1 MRRGTVVDT
10 VAVAQSID
18 GALAEAEKVSGVSV
32 DGATFSIN
40 GQSVKT
46 HSSKGAVAIA
56 EGDHVS
62 HDDMDKAVNAASI
75 VQLPNNQRVLEIIS
89 GGYSVEAKWK
99 GIGCAITTAA
109 ASKLSE
115 WLINKK
121 VNDVKKMSE
130 DELVKDV
137 IGFEVNPGRA
147 KCLTLPVR
155 VIKRLWEN

>member
-1 MRRGTVVDT
+1 MDLYREEVMDHYEHPRNQGEINPSAD
-10 VAVAQSID
+10 
-18 GALAEAEKVSGVSV
+18 SG
-32 DGATFSIN
+32 
-40 GQSVKT
+40 Q
-46 HSSKGAVAIA
+46 
-56 EGDHVS
+56 
-62 HDDMDKAVNAASI
+62 
-75 VQLPNNQRVLEIIS
+75 VLEGRDSNASCGDMVQFQLRVEEDIM
-89 GGYSVEAKWK
+89 VEAKWK